1 VGFLIRGVAGGA
13 NDDGLAVSEG
23 LIEQSRSCPVR
34 AEVDD
39 NVSCGQVGRDV
50 VTRVERGAD
59 GKTEFAGGPGDG
71 FAHATFGTIEQN

>member
-1 VGFLIRGVAGGA
+1 
-13 NDDGLAVSEG
+13 
-23 LIEQSRSCPVR
+23 VR